1 LKTKTKPD
9 LVSCSCCGVFFR
21 SDVCPQCY
29 VAGCIHRGK
38 GKPCRLTA
46 SARGLQEMPELQVRE
61 AYARLLDEHK
71 KLTEEAQRLVRII
84 YAKDPALLE
93 QFRSPEVR
101 HAIPGQ
107 ILNAEFP
114 PQPAEMYTYPHPL
127 AGSYKSRGEIQHG

>member
-1 LKTKTKPD
+1 LKTKIKPE
-9 LVSCSCCGVFFR
+9 LKSCSCCTVFFR

-38 GKPCRLTA
+38 GQPCRLNA

-61 AYARLLDEHK
+61 AYAKLLDEHK

-84 YAKDPALLE
+84 YQKDPSLLE
-93 QFRSPEVR
+93 GGVTVEFYSRAVR
-101 HAIPGQ
+101 QAIPGQ

-114 PQPAEMYTYPHPL
+114 PQPSLTESP
-127 AGSYKSRGEIQHG
+127 RGETQHG